1 MLYLLTKSLHIL
13 VVIAWLSGMVAL
25 AIGMLKPHNANLEFL
40 YRWDR
45 RVTNPA
51 LGLVW
56 ALGLL
61 LAYWG
66 GWFGS
71 TWLWI
76 KLAAVFVLS
85 GLHGSMSGQ
94 TRRALK
100 NDSVDQLP
108 GFAKPAMSL
117 MVVFVALAI
126 FMVETKFY

>member
-13 VVIAWLSGMVAL
+13 AVIIWLSGFAAL
-25 AIGMLKPHNANLEFL
+25 AIGLLTPGKAHLEL
-40 YRWDR
+40 LHRWDK

-51 LGLVW
+51 LALVW
-56 ALGLL
+56 VLGLI

-66 GWFGS
+66 GWFGA

-85 GLHGSMSGQ
+85 GLHGTLSGR

-100 NDSVDQLP
+100 NDSTDQLQSL
-108 GFAKPAMSL
+108 AKPALGLSL
-117 MVVFVALAI
+117 LLVALAI
-126 FMVETKFY
+126 LMVETKFY

>member
-13 VVIAWLSGMVAL
+13 VVVIWLSGMVAL
-25 AIGMLKPHNANLEFL
+25 AIGMLKPNKSHLAFL
-40 YRWDR
+40 HLWDR

-56 ALGLL
+56 ILGLL

-66 GWFGS
+66 GWFGA

-94 TRRALK
+94 TRRALE
-100 NDSVDQLP
+100 NDSVDQLS
-108 GFAKPAMSL
+108 GFAKSAISL
-117 MVVFVALAI
+117 MVVMISLAI